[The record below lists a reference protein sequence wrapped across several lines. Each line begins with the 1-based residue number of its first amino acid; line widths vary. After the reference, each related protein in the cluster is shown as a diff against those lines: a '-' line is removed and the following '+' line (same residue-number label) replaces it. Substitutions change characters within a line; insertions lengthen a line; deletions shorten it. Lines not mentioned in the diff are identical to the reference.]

1 MINKKR
7 FCLISIVITIGL
19 VTAAMTY
26 HWGTTI
32 VAFAANSNSPD
43 GIISIKAGSGN
54 STAPLTTFTPQ
65 KVEIMKGDTVRWYNP
80 TQVGEPHTVTFVL
93 DNKTMTDFAM
103 PFGVASSTQFMSIPP
118 HSNSEP
124 VSIPG
129 KEATKTI
136 VAINSRVYNPV
147 VIDSTNNVKTLKPN
161 ATYVFNGNE
170 KYANSGF
177 LLPKGHDKNYPGSSN
192 TFTVTFQNSG
202 IYRYLCIIHPWMTG
216 EIVVK

>member
-1 MINKKR
+1 MNDKKK
-7 FCLISIVITIGL
+7 FCLIAIVITIGL
-19 VTAAMTY
+19 VTATTY
-26 HWGTTI
+26 HVGTTI
-32 VAFAANSNSPD
+32 VAYAANSNSPQ

-65 KVEIMKGDTVRWYNP
+65 KVEINKGDTVRWYNP

-93 DNKTMTDFAM
+93 DNKTMTGFAM
-103 PFGVASSTQFMSIPP
+103 PFGVTSSIQFMSIPP
-118 HSNSEP
+118 NSNSEP

-136 VAINSRVYNPV
+136 VAVNSRVYNPV
-147 VIDSTNNVKTLKPN
+147 IIDSANNVKTLKPN

-177 LLPKGHDKNYPGSSN
+177 LLPKGQDKNYPRSSN

-216 EIVVK
+216 EIEVK